1 MRIFIWA
8 MLALVAM
15 ACDENSPC
23 PVTDNGEM
31 RLCNQLIRAGD
42 KRLDCNYQKDIPVSC
57 FEKLSSLEGAYFF
70 GTGFTNFHLLRK
82 NKGLLS
88 LEIDSP
94 KLDSL
99 EGIEMFPE
107 LENLCIA
114 GTSVT
119 DLSPLKKLRKLDTLN
134 ISETKIDDISVL
146 FELKNFNH
154 LNAHKTRVSPEQF
167 ELLWRKNP
175 KVKIFTLHPDEYIH
189 L

>member
-1 MRIFIWA
+1 M
-8 MLALVAM
+8 
-15 ACDENSPC
+15 ES
-23 PVTDNGEM
+23 
-31 RLCNQLIRAGD
+31 
-42 KRLDCNYQKDIPVSC
+42 
-57 FEKLSSLEGAYFF
+57 LSSLEHARFLDSDF
-70 GTGFTNFHLLRK
+70 ADFHLLKK

-88 LEIDSP
+88 LDINSP
-94 KLDSL
+94 KLFSL
-99 EGIEMFPE
+99 DGIEMFPK
-107 LENLCIA
+107 LEHLSIG

-119 DLSPLKKLRKLDTLN
+119 DLGPIARLKKLEFLN